1 MATVQARSA
10 TDSERR
16 SASGIPFPAGAFR
29 RAATPS
35 RRLQGRKRPVAAV
48 SGRIGTTA
56 APGVVAGRRD
66 VEIDAALSIRALFA
80 TPAQSITA
88 PVTVALDVPAS
99 CEPEAVTVPR
109 KNVELSSERISD
121 LTIVAFL

>member
-1 MATVQARSA
+1 MRPTPSDAPPQGFRFPLVP
-10 TDSERR
+10 
-16 SASGIPFPAGAFR
+16 SGAQPHR
-29 RAATPS
+29 RAAS
-35 RRLQGRKRPVAAV
+35 RVANGPVAAV

-66 VEIDAALSIRALFA
+66 RCSSQHPSTLRDSGSVY
-80 TPAQSITA
+80 QSITA

-109 KNVELSSERISD
+109 SNVELSSERISD

>member
-1 MATVQARSA
+1 MRPTPSDAPPQGFRFPLVP
-10 TDSERR
+10 
-16 SASGIPFPAGAFR
+16 SGAQPHR
-29 RAATPS
+29 RAASRVANGPS
-35 RRLQGRKRPVAAV
+35 PPSPVGSVRRPLQASSP
-48 SGRIGTTA
+48 
-56 APGVVAGRRD
+56 AG
-66 VEIDAALSIRALFA
+66 EIDAALSIRALFA

-109 KNVELSSERISD
+109 SNVELSSERISD